1 MSFLVDLLGA
11 GGLGTV
17 VSGVSGLVGGWL
29 TKRENRKMLQ
39 LTNTH
44 ELNMAEIDQKAAE
57 FELQASITLAEK
69 EIDLAQTEGQIA
81 EDLIGVQAEA
91 DIERSAA
98 RAFEHGLQTAM
109 GPTGYA
115 GVDKFRALTRPL
127 ITWSLYI
134 FVVVIFAILHLEVGE
149 IVLEDHDLLVKLY
162 VYLVQSTIY
171 LFIMAVS
178 WWFMSRGEKSVKNIR
193 NLIS

>member
-39 LTNTH
+39 LTNAH
-44 ELNMAEIDQKAAE
+44 ELNMAEVDQKAAE
-57 FELQASITLAEK
+57 FELQASIHLAEK
-69 EIDLAQTEGQIA
+69 KIDLAETEGQIEQDIIA
-81 EDLIGVQAEA
+81 GQSDA
-91 DIERSAA
+91 DVARSDA
-98 RAFEHGLQTAM
+98 RAFEAGLEAAQK
-109 GPTGYA
+109 PTGYA

-134 FVVVIFAILHLEVGE
+134 FVVVIFAILHMEVGE

-178 WWFMSRGEKSVKNIR
+178 WWFMSRGEKSVKNIS